1 MKGRERRA
9 RLRVVMLNRSS
20 MLYHV
25 LIFCLVLLSALVF
38 TSLDEARRAILGAK
52 PGVRLEGRDV
62 GGMLP
67 DEVRDV
73 VEDISELRRRSPKD
87 AMFYKESGQ
96 VIPEVKG
103 IDVDVDETVRRVL
116 EAAPGEDVELA
127 TFEIVPAITGRHFEP
142 LRAVDTDRQ
151 DMALTVNVAWGE
163 EYLPQM
169 LDILRENNVRATFFF
184 DGQWVKLYPDLVKRI
199 ADGGHEIANHG
210 YEHIH
215 VKDASEVVLREL
227 ITKNEEML
235 NQLTGKAAKLFA
247 PPYGECTDRVIATA
261 GSLGYRTVLW
271 TIDTIDWKKP
281 PAAQIIKR
289 ATEKARPGAIILMHP
304 TAPTIEALP
313 EIIRTLHQRGYWLG
327 TVSDLLA
334 RNSS

>member
-1 MKGRERRA
+1 MRGRERGA
-9 RLRVVMLNRSS
+9 RFRVLVISRSS

-25 LIFCLVLLSALVF
+25 LIFCLILLSALVF

-52 PGVRLEGRDV
+52 PGVQLEGRNV

-67 DEVRDV
+67 DEIRDV
-73 VEDISELRRRSPKD
+73 VKDIAELKRRSPRD

-96 VIPEVKG
+96 VIPEVTG
-103 IDVDVDETVRRVL
+103 IDIDIDETVRRVL
-116 EAAPGEDVELA
+116 QAAPGEEVQLA
-127 TFEIVPAITGRHFEP
+127 TFEIVPAITGEHFEP
-142 LRAVDTDRQ
+142 LRAVATDRQ

-163 EYLPQM
+163 EHLPRM

-184 DGQWVKLYPDLVKRI
+184 DGQWVKLYPELVKRI
-199 ADGGHEIANHG
+199 ADEGHEIANHG
-210 YEHIH
+210 YEHVH
-215 VKDASEVVLREL
+215 VKDVSEAVLREL

-247 PPYGECTDRVIATA
+247 PPYGECTDRIVATA

-281 PAAQIIKR
+281 PAAQIVRKV
-289 ATEKARPGAIILMHP
+289 TEKARPGAIVLMHP

-313 EIIRTLHQRGYWLG
+313 EIISTLHRRGYWLG

-334 RNSS
+334 RNPS